1 MNFENILMKFKHSN
15 SNLAFELKN
24 SKLYGC
30 IFSDLLATNNHNN
43 QQKWQMQQLIHL
55 KQRFNLVDIMFTR
68 ILQWKSKTRVTS
80 CKLEVQVYE
89 LRVQIYKLCVPIYEL
104 RVSIHDYKFKFSS
117 NRDQINELHVQGKL
131 GN

>member
-1 MNFENILMKFKHSN
+1 MNFECILMKFKHSN
-15 SNLAFELKN
+15 SNLAFQLKN

-43 QQKWQMQQLIHL
+43 QQKWQMQQLL

-89 LRVQIYKLCVPIYEL
+89 LRVQIYKL
-104 RVSIHDYKFKFSS
+104 
-117 NRDQINELHVQGKL
+117 
-131 GN
+131 